1 MNKFTIDL
9 QQRNFTEYIHSPNL
23 SVTPKKWSAS
33 EKGGPLDAEIQLSGP
48 AGELAAALD
57 WLRYPVKIIN
67 RQGTP
72 VWWGVVAT
80 VEIKLKSLSL
90 AVSLD
95 NLTNRVKVIYSY
107 QGADGTSQSGETDWT
122 QDANSVAEYGTWE
135 IIKSIGEA
143 TSQRATQ
150 EITNT
155 LGDNAT
161 PATTEFTVG
170 GEAIDRGEVTLSC
183 RGWFSTLTAKY
194 FARPD
199 GVEKHT
205 SGNTGEISL
214 GQKITANTIGFEPNN
229 DYIHDL
235 NGQLSNF
242 QAGQRVRVSGAVNS
256 ANNSTFRIE
265 RGTNQTVL
273 TIVSNQIYF
282 DPTDDVHI
290 AGTGF
295 SDIDANDLIFIS
307 GAGLPEN
314 NGYFWT
320 VAVAE
325 SNHATVLPA
334 SISLAGSGPT
344 VTVKRGHAIG
354 VTGGLISELPGA
366 TVSLTVLGEQMAQR
380 FTLSQAV
387 GFYLYEA
394 YIKLAKIGAPAD
406 GVTVAIYTDNAGVPG
421 VVIESSSV
429 AVSSIYAQSEWIRFD
444 FTGATA
450 LAVGVTYWL
459 VVRRSGAS
467 APSNYYTVG
476 IDKDGGYGS
485 GTLRLWDGAAWVSA
499 ETDSDMYFALWGKE
513 TVTDQIKKIVS
524 SSGQFIQSCQIIDAS
539 SLYTYQYRDG
549 SLKAKDEVESLL
561 DSGDGTGRR
570 MTAEVTDQRIMLVR
584 KRPDATSQ
592 IDSVMV
598 TMDNRWTDIA
608 GSRLEEGFLPVGKWA
623 EVRGLPADIA
633 AVARVNP
640 FYVGFAEYNADTG
653 ELHCDRNSN
662 RALGDLGKVQLG

>member
-290 AGTGF
+290 VGTGF

-354 VTGGLISELPGA
+354 VTG
-366 TVSLTVLGEQMAQR
+366 
-380 FTLSQAV
+380 
-387 GFYLYEA
+387 
-394 YIKLAKIGAPAD
+394 
-406 GVTVAIYTDNAGVPG
+406 
-421 VVIESSSV
+421 
-429 AVSSIYAQSEWIRFD
+429 
-444 FTGATA
+444 
-450 LAVGVTYWL
+450 
-459 VVRRSGAS
+459 
-467 APSNYYTVG
+467 
-476 IDKDGGYGS
+476 
-485 GTLRLWDGAAWVSA
+485 
-499 ETDSDMYFALWGKE
+499 
-513 TVTDQIKKIVS
+513 
-524 SSGQFIQSCQIIDAS
+524 
-539 SLYTYQYRDG
+539 
-549 SLKAKDEVESLL
+549 
-561 DSGDGTGRR
+561 
-570 MTAEVTDQRIMLVR
+570 
-584 KRPDATSQ
+584 
-592 IDSVMV
+592 
-598 TMDNRWTDIA
+598 
-608 GSRLEEGFLPVGKWA
+608 
-623 EVRGLPADIA
+623 
-633 AVARVNP
+633 
-640 FYVGFAEYNADTG
+640 
-653 ELHCDRNSN
+653 
-662 RALGDLGKVQLG
+662 